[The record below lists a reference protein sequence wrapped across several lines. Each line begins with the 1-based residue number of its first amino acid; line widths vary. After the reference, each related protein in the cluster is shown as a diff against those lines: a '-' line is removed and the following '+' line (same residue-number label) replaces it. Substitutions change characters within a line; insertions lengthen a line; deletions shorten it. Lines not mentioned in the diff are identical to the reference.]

1 MIDVIIPS
9 QLRSYTGGAVR
20 VRAAGATIDAALD
33 DLNRQFPGIK
43 FRVID
48 EQGQIRPH
56 MRLFANGAIARNI
69 GAPIAEGSE
78 LFIAG
83 ALSGG

>member
-1 MIDVIIPS
+1 MISVIIPS
-9 QLRSYTGGAVR
+9 QLRSYTDGAGR
-20 VRAAGATIDAALD
+20 VEAAGATIDAVLDALD
-33 DLNRQFPGIK
+33 ARYPGIK

-48 EQGQIRPH
+48 EQGAIRPH
-56 MRLFANGAIARNI
+56 MRIFANGAIARRI
-69 GAPIAEGSE
+69 DVALADGDE